1 MFCAAAADYFRCHAV
16 TQPAQGR
23 LCNVM
28 SVRPVRCTNVH
39 AELLNAVDY
48 KLTEC

>member
-28 SVRPVRCTNVH
+28 SVRPVCCTNVH